1 MKELALELRP
11 PESRHY
17 RSWEERLRTLARYG
31 RPDELHALLEKA
43 HAVGARAVLAVL
55 DDAARDALLAF
66 QRWRDVPVWAV
77 VPNMFSFIRDLT
89 DLGMLG
95 AAAARFRRLGAGDRI
110 RTGLEALLRLDRVRR
125 RDFATGVMLVAEM
138 ELLALRRLR
147 VSRIFLHP
155 QLTEIALAGGVVPL
169 FEAWLK
175 RAEAMGVEAGL
186 VTNNPLKAH
195 ALLGRGLA
203 RFAAVVAPCSP
214 AGYKMFPDR
223 EACEALF
230 RAEPQRYVAAQ
241 ATAAERVNV
250 RDAVAH
256 VERLGLKGAVLDPAA
271 VEAAF
276 AAGLTF

>member
-17 RSWEERLRTLARYG
+17 RSWEERLRTLARYS
-31 RPDELHALLEKA
+31 RLDELHALLEKA
-43 HAVGARAVLAVL
+43 HAVGARAVLAVF
-55 DDAARDALLAF
+55 DEAARDALLAF

-89 DLGMLG
+89 DLGMVG
-95 AAAARFRRLGAGDRI
+95 AAAARFRRLGAADQI
-110 RTGLEALLRLDRVRR
+110 RTGLSALLRLDRVRR

-138 ELLALRRLR
+138 ELRALRRLR

-155 QLTEIALAGGVVPL
+155 QVTELALAGGVTGL
-169 FEAWLK
+169 FEAWLA
-175 RAEAMGVEAGL
+175 RADAMGVEAGL

-195 ALLGRGLA
+195 ALLGHELQ

-223 EACEALF
+223 AACEALF
-230 RAEPQRYVAAQ
+230 RSEPGRYVAAQ
-241 ATAAERVNV
+241 TTAAEHVKV
-250 RDAVAH
+250 SDALAH
-256 VERLGLKGAVLDPAA
+256 VERLGLRGAVLEPAA
-271 VEAAF
+271 VEEAF
-276 AAGLTF
+276 ACGLAF